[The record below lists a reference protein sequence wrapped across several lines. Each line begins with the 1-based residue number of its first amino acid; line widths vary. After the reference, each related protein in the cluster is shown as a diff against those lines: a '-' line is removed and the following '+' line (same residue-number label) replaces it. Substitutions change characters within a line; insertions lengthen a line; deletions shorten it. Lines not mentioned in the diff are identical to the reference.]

1 MRRKRKRYKNSAMSQ
16 KKFVISMLICIL
28 VIEAYFIFNYFM
40 SDNLLSDMKSLIK
53 EINSTSLAEPFYM
66 FVDNALR

>member
-1 MRRKRKRYKNSAMSQ
+1 MNKKILKDHLEWEEKRKRYKNSAMSQ

-53 EINSTSLAEPFYM
+53 EM
-66 FVDNALR
+66 